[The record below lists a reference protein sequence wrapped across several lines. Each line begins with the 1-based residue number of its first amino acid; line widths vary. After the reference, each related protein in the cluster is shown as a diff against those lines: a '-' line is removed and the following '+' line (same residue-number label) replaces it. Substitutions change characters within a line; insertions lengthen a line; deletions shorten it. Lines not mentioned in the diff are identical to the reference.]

1 MMSDKKSKGAY
12 MRWQSKSIN
21 AVVLLAS
28 LVLCVGFACAQE
40 PGQKTFA
47 NPQDAGKALYDAGKS
62 ADKAAIEAVLG
73 ASSVSVISSG
83 DEVQDKS
90 NRDRFIE
97 RYEQMNRWAKEI
109 SGDQTLIIGAENWPF
124 PIPLKK
130 DAADTWYF
138 DTKAGLKEILYRR
151 IGKNELAAIRVC
163 DALADAQDEYFSQSH
178 DGDSVKQYA
187 QKFASDPGKQN
198 GLYWKTAE
206 GETESPVGPLV
217 AYATGQGYGGQHDT
231 PQPFHGY
238 FYRMLTAQGAN
249 VKGGAKS
256 YIVDGKMTGGFAFIA
271 YPAEY
276 RNSGVMTFVVNQ
288 DGTVYQKDLGPQT
301 ADLAKQMKA
310 YDPDK
315 TWKPVWSEDESDSE

>member
-1 MMSDKKSKGAY
+1 
-12 MRWQSKSIN
+12 MRWQSKFISA
-21 AVVLLAS
+21 AVLMVS
-28 LVLCVGFACAQE
+28 LVLFAGIVCAQE

-47 NPQDAGKALYDAGKS
+47 NPQDAGKALYDAGK
-62 ADKAAIEAVLG
+62 AGDKAAIEAILG
-73 ASSVSVISSG
+73 ASSASVISSG

-90 NRDRFIE
+90 TLDHFIE

-109 SGDQTLIIGAENWPF
+109 NGEQTLIIGAENWPF

-130 DAADTWYF
+130 DAAGTWYF
-138 DTKAGLKEILYRR
+138 DTKAGLKEILFRR
-151 IGKNELAAIRVC
+151 IGRNELAAIRVC
-163 DALADAQDEYFSQSH
+163 DALADAQDEYFSQ
-178 DGDSVKQYA
+178 KQEYA
-187 QKFASDPGKQN
+187 QKVISDPGKQN

-206 GETESPVGPLV
+206 GETESPIGPLV
-217 AYATGQGYGGQHDT
+217 AYATGEGYGGQHDT

-238 FYRMLTAQGAN
+238 YYRVLTAQGVN

-256 YIVDGKMTGGFAFIA
+256 YIVDGKMTGGFAFVA

-288 DGTVYQKDLGPQT
+288 DGTVYEKNLGPQT

-310 YDPDK
+310 YSPDK